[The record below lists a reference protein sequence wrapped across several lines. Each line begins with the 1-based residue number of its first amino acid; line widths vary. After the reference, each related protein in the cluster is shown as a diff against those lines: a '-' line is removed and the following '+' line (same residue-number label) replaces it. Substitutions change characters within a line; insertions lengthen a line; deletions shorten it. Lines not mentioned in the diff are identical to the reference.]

1 MKGIWARLGIA
12 AWAAACLTAL
22 AGSGAAAS
30 LDVIKARGELAV
42 GVKAD
47 APPFGYRDA
56 SGELTGLEVDLARDL
71 AARLGV
77 RLKLFPVAAS
87 SRLQFLGL
95 GSIDVVIATIAVTEK
110 RESRA
115 GLIVPPYYQ
124 TEIAALTGRK
134 TGIAAAAGLG
144 GRTVC
149 AVANA
154 HYAEALAAAAPG
166 LKPVA
171 VRDLDEG
178 ADALRRG
185 RCVALAGENV
195 KLINLTR
202 RDPAAWVDYAAVPL
216 GVMPLPWAIAVQPHE
231 KDAPLGQFIA
241 AAVADWHKSGKLM
254 ALERQWLGE
263 TTGWTAAMHA
273 KMR

>member
-56 SGELTGLEVDLARDL
+56 SGELTGLEVELARDL

-134 TGIAAAAGLG
+134 TGIAAAGDLNG
-144 GRTVC
+144 KTVC
-149 AVANA
+149 TIANA
-154 HYAEALAAAAPG
+154 YYADALTAAAPG
-166 LKPVA
+166 MKTVA
-171 VRDLDEG
+171 APSQAEG
-178 ADALRRG
+178 TDALRQG
-185 RCVALAGENV
+185 RCAALSGENV
-195 KLINLTR
+195 KLIALMR
-202 RDPAAWVDYAAVPL
+202 AEPGIWAGYAVIPL